1 MATRKKGKATAAAKR
16 AKPAK
21 ARSANGAK
29 APISNDSPV
38 ALLAKPA
45 RARKASSATSA
56 APSARKRAPAKRSSR
71 NDIPDLDVPGM
82 AGKSLVIVESP
93 AKAKTIG
100 KYLGSEY
107 RVRATVG
114 HVRDLPEKGLGI
126 DIEHGFAPKYVPV
139 PGKEKTL
146 AELRGAAKVASHVY
160 IATDPDSEG
169 EAIAWHVAET
179 IKQKGTPAPE
189 RVLFHEITSDA
200 VHTAIANAGVID
212 VKKVHAQQAR
222 RVLDRLVGYKA
233 SPLLWKTVR
242 KGLSAGRVQTVALRL
257 IVERE
262 RDIRAFKPV
271 EYWSIEALL
280 EKAGQKFTA
289 RLHQV
294 NGKKTELSN
303 ERDTMDIVNAVKSRD
318 VFEVTDLRRRERRKN
333 PQAPFTTST
342 LQQEGAKKLSFGSKK
357 TMRVA
362 QGLYEG
368 VELGA
373 EGAVGLIT
381 YMRTDSTRISE
392 VAAQQAPD
400 YLTTLFGAHFLA
412 KGPQLYGKAGQAN
425 TQDAHEAVRPTDPT
439 RRPEHVKK
447 FLTPEQ
453 FKLYELIWKRFMAS
467 QMAPAVFDT
476 TTVDFLI
483 DGNEGRKSTLEPRSY
498 LFRST
503 GSIVKFEGFLTLY
516 REAHEEGEGRA
527 LEDEQALPEV
537 ALNEHIPVKEIVPK
551 QHFTEPPAR
560 FSEASLVKELERLGI
575 GRPSTYASIISVLAD
590 RHYVLLEQRRFTPTP
605 LGETVAKIMVMQFPD
620 IFNVEFT
627 SGMEGELDKVEAGS
641 LGWQRVLEEFWDPFL
656 VSLNAANVED
666 LIAQAHDLSVL

>member
-1 MATRKKGKATAAAKR
+1 MATKKKGKTTTAAKR
-16 AKPAK
+16 ARPAK
-21 ARSANGAK
+21 ADPRNSVELPAESDGA
-29 APISNDSPV
+29 V
-38 ALLAKPA
+38 ALITKKPRAK
-45 RARKASSATSA
+45 KAISAASA
-56 APSARKRAPAKRSSR
+56 APAAARKRAPAKKSSR
-71 NDIPDLDVPGM
+71 NDIPELDVPGM

-146 AELRGAAKVASHVY
+146 AELRGAARVASHVY
-160 IATDPDSEG
+160 IATDPDREG

-200 VHTAIANAGVID
+200 VHQAIANAGVID
-212 VKKVHAQQAR
+212 EKKVHAQQAR

-262 RDIRAFKPV
+262 REIRAFKPV

-280 EKAGQKFTA
+280 EKEGQKFTA

-294 NGKKTELSN
+294 NGKKTELTN
-303 ERDTMDIVNAVKSRD
+303 ERDTMDVVNAVKSRET
-318 VFEVTDLRRRERRKN
+318 FQVTDLRRRERRKN

-392 VAAQQAPD
+392 LAAQQARD
-400 YLTTLFGAHFLA
+400 YLTTLFGAQFLA

-447 FLTPEQ
+447 YPDA
-453 FKLYELIWKRFMAS
+453 R
-467 QMAPAVFDT
+467 AV
-476 TTVDFLI
+476 
-483 DGNEGRKSTLEPRSY
+483 
-498 LFRST
+498 
-503 GSIVKFEGFLTLY
+503 
-516 REAHEEGEGRA
+516 
-527 LEDEQALPEV
+527 QAV
-537 ALNEHIPVKEIVPK
+537 
-551 QHFTEPPAR
+551 
-560 FSEASLVKELERLGI
+560 
-575 GRPSTYASIISVLAD
+575 
-590 RHYVLLEQRRFTPTP
+590 
-605 LGETVAKIMVMQFPD
+605 
-620 IFNVEFT
+620 
-627 SGMEGELDKVEAGS
+627 
-641 LGWQRVLEEFWDPFL
+641 
-656 VSLNAANVED
+656 
-666 LIAQAHDLSVL
+666 